1 MNGPKKFI
9 GKLVELALAAVVL
22 VYLGL
27 HTINFFM
34 FTFPPEQ
41 QYLAWLG
48 FGLTGGAMIG
58 YLIIFLWVA
67 DTDLKK
73 TIAVLMMLVSGV
85 GEILAAGFGMTIEAW
100 SRMGWQMTQQDF
112 DTMLLAIRV
121 LAFAHA
127 GAMVVYIAGDK
138 IGELFG
144 DHDGDG
150 TPNFL
155 DPDYKPVTV
164 VKPNKSSTFRFPWQK
179 PAIQNNSVIGKL
191 PQIRMDNFTPEQ
203 LVELAKHAQEIEA
216 RNKVGV
222 PANGNGA
229 TDPTQAAR

>member
-1 MNGPKKFI
+1 MNFKRIVGT
-9 GKLVELALAAVVL
+9 LVEFAIGAVVL

-34 FTFPPEQ
+34 FTFPPDQ

-73 TIAVLMMLVSGV
+73 SIAVMMMAVSGI

-100 SRMGWQMTQQDF
+100 ARMGWTMTQQDF
-112 DTMLLAIRV
+112 DTMLLAIRI

-127 GAMVVYIAGDK
+127 LALVVYIAGDK
-138 IGELFG
+138 IGELLG
-144 DHDGDG
+144 DADGDG
-150 TPNFL
+150 TPNFI
-155 DPDYKPVTV
+155 DPDYVPVV
-164 VKPNKSSTFRFPWQK
+164 QSKKNKGSSIRFPWSKKTAPTPVPEPVRQFSAEEMQ
-179 PAIQNNSVIGKL
+179 AI
-191 PQIRMDNFTPEQ
+191 
-203 LVELAKHAQEIEA
+203 LAFMAEH
-216 RNKVGV
+216 KVGQPV
-222 PANGNGA
+222 NGNGA
-229 TDPTQAAR
+229 ADPTKASPR